1 MRRHRKTRK
10 NVLSPALNAL
20 FASHMNDLKHSHET
34 RKESV
39 TLKSVA
45 TDTSNRVG
53 TMDVTDTL
61 GVRLPGDRWNGC
73 TNLRTLRSLLAMVD
87 DRGFER
93 CVYTCCALCLPHA
106 FQTPSLFF
114 AHRSPH
120 QIRFHSAFERC
131 VSRVVY
137 KGEWGSDRPAIMKH
151 NNWDRCSSEVMV
163 SCSNMTR
170 AFIVLTRVWR
180 ADFDTA
186 SLRENLQHCNL
197 RGLSGIVFWV

>member
-1 MRRHRKTRK
+1 MRRPRKTRK

-20 FASHMNDLKHSHET
+20 FQAHMNDLKNSHET
-34 RKESV
+34 RKASV

-45 TDTSNRVG
+45 TDTSSRVG

-73 TNLRTLRSLLAMVD
+73 TNLRTLRSLLTMVD

-93 CVYTCCALCLPHA
+93 SA
-106 FQTPSLFF
+106 
-114 AHRSPH
+114 H
-120 QIRFHSAFERC
+120 QIKFHSAFERC

-163 SCSNMTR
+163 SCSKMTR
-170 AFIVLTRVWR
+170 AFIVLTRMR
-180 ADFDTA
+180 CADLYSP
-186 SLRENLQHCNL
+186 SLWEDVQV
-197 RGLSGIVFWV
+197 SSF